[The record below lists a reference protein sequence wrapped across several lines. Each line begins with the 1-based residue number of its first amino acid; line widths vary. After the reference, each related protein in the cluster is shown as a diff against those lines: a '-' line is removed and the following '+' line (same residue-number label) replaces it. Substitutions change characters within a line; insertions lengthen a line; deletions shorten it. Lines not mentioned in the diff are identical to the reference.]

1 MLGLGIQG
9 KHDLALKNG
18 NLGDKAGA
26 HNVAAAI
33 GGGNA
38 LEGRQHYFLSNIS
51 HHSPLSGAPLRP
63 KGLAPQAT
71 LERL

>member
-9 KHDLALKNG
+9 EHHLALKNG

-26 HNVAAAI
+26 HDVAAAI

-38 LEGRQHYFLSNIS
+38 LQGRQHYFLSNIS
-51 HHSPLSGAPLRP
+51 HHSPVVRGPA
-63 KGLAPQAT
+63 
-71 LERL
+71 